1 MSYILVRHAE
11 SQHNQAKR
19 EVKLKHP
26 LSPTVKNTLEYKS
39 IRIDPSLRDELITE
53 QGALDA

>member
-1 MSYILVRHAE
+1 MSYVLVRHAE

-26 LSPTVKNTLEYKS
+26 HSSTVKNTLEYRS

-53 QGALDA
+53 RGAFDA